1 MGHEMKT
8 EIVKFVGDVPGNAI
22 ELRVLRFAGKDS
34 DVPSAYLQSSLHG
47 AELPGQAALHFLV
60 PMLKKAAEEGRVLGN
75 ITVVPQA
82 NPIGSNQWQ
91 AHQHL
96 GRFETFSLTN
106 FNRAFPLLPDF
117 NTSELPEPDAPIS
130 LAQRLKATL
139 LKLALP
145 NDIVLDLH
153 CDDESENYVYIAE
166 EFAEDM
172 KDLAIALNSTAI
184 LAWDTTADAAF
195 EEACAHPVLQLPAD
209 KRNMKRRAVTTV
221 EFRGLSDV
229 YPDMGK
235 GDAEGLYKFLVHR
248 GVVRDDNVKLETEYK
263 GLVTPLS
270 HVEML
275 RAPEGGMVLYHV
287 APGDEVKAGAK
298 LVTVVTK
305 PGEPEGDITLTAPQ
319 DGRILTRRSL
329 RYVRRGDDLLKLLG
343 VKPSAVKKR
352 AGALEA

>member
-8 EIVKFVGDVPGNAI
+8 EIIKFAGDVPGNAI
-22 ELRVLRFAGKDS
+22 ELRVLCFDGKDK
-34 DVPSAYLQSSLHG
+34 DAPGAYLQSSLHG
-47 AELPGQAALHFLV
+47 GELPGQAALHFLI

-91 AHQHL
+91 AYQHL
-96 GRFETFSLTN
+96 GRFDTFSMTN

-117 NTSELPEPDAPIS
+117 DTSGLAGPDAPVA

-145 NDIVLDLH
+145 HDIVLDLH

-172 KDLAIALNSTAI
+172 KDLAIALKSTAI

-195 EEACAHPVLQLPAD
+195 EEACAYPVLQLPAD

-229 YPDMGK
+229 YADMGK

-248 GVVRDDNVKLETEYK
+248 GVIRDEHVRLDSEYK

-270 HVEML
+270 HVEMI
-275 RAPEGGMVLYHV
+275 RAPEGGMVFFHV
-287 APGDEVKAGAK
+287 APGDEVKAGSA
-298 LVTVVTK
+298 LVTVVTR

-343 VKPSAVKKR
+343 AKPSAVKKR

>member
-1 MGHEMKT
+1 MKT
-8 EIVKFVGDVPGNAI
+8 EIIEFAGDVPGNAI
-22 ELRVLRFAGKDS
+22 ELRVLRFAGKDA
-34 DVPSAYLQSSLHG
+34 VAPTAYLQSSLHG
-47 AELPGQAALHFLV
+47 GELPGQAALHFLV
-60 PMLKKAAEEGRVLGN
+60 PLLRKAAEEGRILGN

-96 GRFETFSLTN
+96 GRFEFFSTVN

-117 NTSELPEPDAPIS
+117 DTSDLPGPDAPVA

-139 LKLALP
+139 LRLALP

-166 EFAEDM
+166 EFVEDM
-172 KDLAIALNSTAI
+172 KDLAIALGSTAI

-195 EEACAHPVLQLPAD
+195 EEACAYPVLQLPAD
-209 KRNMKRRAVTTV
+209 RRDMKRRAVTTV

-229 YPDMGK
+229 YADLGK
-235 GDAEGLYKFLVHR
+235 ADAEGLYKFLVHR
-248 GVVRDDNVKLETEYK
+248 GVISDSSVKLDSEFR
-263 GLVTPLS
+263 GLVTPLAN
-270 HVEML
+270 VEML
-275 RAPEGGMVLYHV
+275 RAPQGGMVLYHV
-287 APGDEVKAGAK
+287 QPGEVVEQGAK
-298 LVTVVTK
+298 LVTIVTR

-319 DGRILTRRSL
+319 AGRILTRRSL

-343 VKPSAVKKR
+343 AQPSAEAKR
-352 AGALEA
+352 PGALEAR

>member
-1 MGHEMKT
+1 MKT
-8 EIVKFVGDVPGNAI
+8 EIIEFAGDVPGNAI

-34 DVPSAYLQSSLHG
+34 DAPTAYLQSSLHG
-47 AELPGQAALHFLV
+47 GELPGQAALHFLV
-60 PMLKKAAEEGRVLGN
+60 PMLRKAAEEGRILGN

-96 GRFETFSLTN
+96 GRFEFFSAVN
-106 FNRAFPLLPDF
+106 FNRAFPLLSDF
-117 NTSELPEPDAPIS
+117 DTSELPDPDAPVA

-139 LKLALP
+139 LKLALE

-153 CDDESENYVYIAE
+153 CDDESESYVYIAK
-166 EFAEDM
+166 EFVEDM
-172 KDLAIALNSTAI
+172 KDLAVALGSTAI

-209 KRNMKRRAVTTV
+209 QRNMKRRAVTTV

-229 YPDMGK
+229 YADMGK
-235 GDAEGLYKFLVHR
+235 GDAEGLYRFLVHR
-248 GVVRDDNVKLETEYK
+248 GVIVDESVKLDLDYK
-263 GLVTPLS
+263 GLITPLEN
-270 HVEML
+270 VEML

-287 APGDEVKAGAK
+287 APGDVVEAGVK

-305 PGEPEGDITLTAPQ
+305 PGEPDGDITLTAPQ
-319 DGRILTRRSL
+319 AGRILTRRTL
-329 RYVRRGDDLLKLLG
+329 RYVRRGDDLLKLLAD
-343 VKPSAVKKR
+343 KPSAVKKR

>member
-1 MGHEMKT
+1 MKT
-8 EIVKFVGDVPGNAI
+8 EIIEFAGDVPGNAI
-22 ELRVLRFAGKDS
+22 ELRVLRFAGKGGDA
-34 DVPSAYLQSSLHG
+34 PSAYLQSSLHG
-47 AELPGQAALHFLV
+47 GELPGQAALHFLV

-96 GRFETFSLTN
+96 GRFEAFSTVN

-117 NTSELPEPDAPIS
+117 DTSALPAPDAPVA
-130 LAQRLKATL
+130 LVQRLKATL
-139 LKLALP
+139 LKLALA

-153 CDDESENYVYIAE
+153 CDDESENYLYIAE
-166 EFAEDM
+166 EFVDDM
-172 KDLAIALNSTAI
+172 KDLAVALNSTAV

-195 EEACAHPVLQLPAD
+195 EEACAHPVLQMPAENRD
-209 KRNMKRRAVTTV
+209 MKRRAVTTV

-229 YPDMGK
+229 YADMGK

-248 GVVRDDNVKLETEYK
+248 GVIRDENVRLDLDYK
-263 GLVTPLS
+263 GLITPLS
-270 HVEML
+270 HVEMV

-287 APGDEVKAGAK
+287 APGDLVEAGAK

-319 DGRILTRRSL
+319 AGRVLTRRSL

-343 VKPSAVKKR
+343 AKPSAVKKR

>member
-1 MGHEMKT
+1 MKT
-8 EIVKFVGDVPGNAI
+8 EIIEFAGDVPGNAI
-22 ELRVLRFAGKDS
+22 ELRVLRFAGTDAQA
-34 DVPSAYLQSSLHG
+34 PTAYLQSSLHG
-47 AELPGQAALHFLV
+47 GELPGQAALHFLV
-60 PMLKKAAEEGRVLGN
+60 PMLRQAADEGRILGN

-82 NPIGSNQWQ
+82 NPIGSAQWQ

-96 GRFETFSLTN
+96 GRFESFSAVN

-117 NTSELPEPDAPIS
+117 STSELPAPDAPVA
-130 LAQRLKATL
+130 LVQRLKAAL
-139 LKLALP
+139 LRLALP
-145 NDIVLDLH
+145 HDIVLDLH
-153 CDDESENYVYIAE
+153 CDDESENYLYIAD
-166 EFAEDM
+166 EFVEDM
-172 KDLAIALNSTAI
+172 KDLAIALGSTAI

-209 KRNMKRRAVTTV
+209 QRNMKRRAVTTV

-229 YPDMGK
+229 YADMGK

-248 GVVRDDNVKLETEYK
+248 GVVRDESIKLDLDYK
-263 GLVTPLS
+263 GLVTPLEN
-270 HVEML
+270 VEML

-287 APGDEVKAGAK
+287 SPGDVVEEGAR

-319 DGRILTRRSL
+319 AGRILTRRSL

-343 VKPSAVKKR
+343 AKPSAIKKR